1 MIRSRYASPAAA
13 TSMMAAL
20 LVAVAGLA
28 GCANG
33 PASAAFRPPQP
44 LPVPAIPLAT
54 GGSVV
59 GASWATVQ
67 VSSGGTAARRWQLLV
82 RDPVTGRWRVA
93 TPPSRFVDT
102 GLAVAGQ
109 PFKGLTVG
117 FIPPVLTRLTPLA
130 VSKKAGIHWRPSLLP
145 AGLVREPDSLAMLT
159 GGSELAV
166 TGTDAEISAPG
177 ALGWRPLVTLAALA
191 ATAAGKQCGLTGLTS
206 AGAGPDGLPM
216 LAGTCSR
223 RGVVGLFVHRKSGW
237 HLTGPSLP
245 SSLAKRPVS
254 VLGLASPGHGNS
266 MLIGVATGHSV
277 LAIPATRLLAATT
290 WSIYPQLGSTVTD
303 LTSATAGLNGTW
315 ALSFDGNHGL
325 ITTPPYT
332 VVTPP
337 DQGQASSQAGHHKH
351 GKASGHPGVSG
362 PRTQPSSRRAL
373 ELPAADAVLVPGT
386 TSSGPDG
393 PTALVPTVDSVVVYQ
408 LSAQGTWQQGQLLSV
423 DIGMPRPL
431 KR

>member
-28 GCANG
+28 GC
-33 PASAAFRPPQP
+33 SAGSAGAPTRPPQP
-44 LPVPAIPLAT
+44 RPIPAIPLAT

-93 TPPSRFVDT
+93 TPPSRFTDT

-109 PFKGLTVG
+109 PVHGLTVG
-117 FIPPVLTRLTPLA
+117 FIPPVLSRLTPLA
-130 VSKKAGIHWRPSLLP
+130 VSKKAGIHWRNSLLP

-159 GGSELAV
+159 GGSVLAV
-166 TGTDAEISAPG
+166 TGTDAEISMPG

-191 ATAAGKQCGLTGLTS
+191 STAAGKHCGLTSLTS

-216 LAGTCSR
+216 LAGTCR
-223 RGVVGLFVHRKSGW
+223 RPGVVGLFVHRKSGW

-245 SSLAKRPVS
+245 ASLSKRPVS

-266 MLIGVATGHSV
+266 MLVGVATGHSV
-277 LAIPATRLLAATT
+277 LAIPATRSLSATT
-290 WSIYPQLGSTVTD
+290 WSIYPQLSSTVTD
-303 LTSATAGLNGTW
+303 LASATAGLNGTW
-315 ALSFDGNHGL
+315 AMSFDGNHGL

-332 VVTPP
+332 IAAP
-337 DQGQASSQAGHHKH
+337 DQGQASSQPGHRQHD
-351 GKASGHPGVSG
+351 KATGHPGVSG
-362 PRTQPSSRRAL
+362 PITQPSSRRVL
-373 ELPAADAVLVPGT
+373 ELPAADAILVPGT
-386 TSSGPDG
+386 TSDGPSG
-393 PTALVPTVDSVVVYQ
+393 PTALVPTVDGVLVYQ
-408 LSAQGTWQQGQLLSV
+408 LSAQGTWQQSQVLSV
-423 DIGMPRPL
+423 VIGMPRPL